1 VVFPPV
7 ADVVRAAPDAELSLS
22 VDGPFADALIGEDN
36 NLVLRAARALAA
48 LRDAG
53 RAGSPP
59 SFPRKR
65 ESRNL
70 HAVPA
75 PVDARPRRY
84 DEQGAQLR
92 LTKNLPVASGIGG
105 GSADAAAA
113 LRGLCRLWAIAPDP
127 MELASLAL
135 SLGADVPACLR
146 SQPARMGG
154 IGEQLT
160 PSPVLP
166 DCGIVLVNP
175 GVRVATSDVFRAR
188 RGEFTAPALLPSTWP
203 DAATMAADLGRM
215 RNDLEQPAVDLC
227 PAIASALSALQGEPG
242 CLLARM
248 SGSGATCFGLFD
260 NPAAAERAAAGVS
273 RSGWWSWGGAAQ

>member
-1 VVFPPV
+1 
-7 ADVVRAAPDAELSLS
+7 
-22 VDGPFADALIGEDN
+22 
-36 NLVLRAARALAA
+36 
-48 LRDAG
+48 
-53 RAGSPP
+53 
-59 SFPRKR
+59 
-65 ESRNL
+65 
-70 HAVPA
+70 
-75 PVDARPRRY
+75 
-84 DEQGAQLR
+84 
-92 LTKNLPVASGIGG
+92 
-105 GSADAAAA
+105 
-113 LRGLCRLWAIAPDP
+113 

-160 PSPVLP
+160 PFPVLP